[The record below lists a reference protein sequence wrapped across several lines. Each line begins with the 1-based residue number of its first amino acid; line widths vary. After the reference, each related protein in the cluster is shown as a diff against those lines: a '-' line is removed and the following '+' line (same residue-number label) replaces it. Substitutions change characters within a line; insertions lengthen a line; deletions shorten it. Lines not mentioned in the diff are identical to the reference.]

1 MISFLPLQA
10 KAIGAVNTIVKDP
23 STGKLLG
30 DNTDWIGIRDAVR
43 AKLQRVAR
51 KQKNGSNRSGGNASP
66 AAKIVSSP
74 LSPANIKMN
83 VTMGPGTSP
92 NRGNGPAYLPSVFGG
107 TAARE
112 STFVPAAGLVVGA
125 GGTARAACFALVK
138 MGCRDI
144 RIFNRT
150 KSKAVALAKEFP
162 NTRAVEE
169 LTSAGGMRGVEIV
182 LCTVPAAAQ
191 FVLPAGAWAVDSNP
205 PKVVLDAAYRP
216 RETRL
221 LEQARISGGAGVAR
235 VEGIDMLIMQG
246 YGQLR
251 RWTGK
256 RELTPAVRAA
266 VSRSVRQYYAESA

>member
-1 MISFLPLQA
+1 MIPQA

-43 AKLQRVAR
+43 AKLRKVA
-51 KQKNGSNRSGGNASP
+51 KMQANKSDDSGSERATP
-66 AAKIVSSP
+66 ALKAVSSP

-92 NRGNGPAYLPSVFGG
+92 NRTNGPAYLPSVFAG
-107 TAARE
+107 TSAHAN
-112 STFVPAAGLVVGA
+112 TFVPGAGLVVGA

-144 RIFNRT
+144 RVFNRT

-162 NTRAVEE
+162 NTRAIED
-169 LTSAGGMRGVEIV
+169 LTSADADGGMQGVEIV
-182 LCTVPAAAQ
+182 LCTVPSAAQ
-191 FVLPAGAWAVDSNP
+191 FVLPAGIWSADSCP
-205 PKVVLDAAYRP
+205 LKVVLDAAYRP

-221 LEQARISGGAGVAR
+221 LEQARISGGASVAR
-235 VEGIDMLIMQG
+235 VEGIEMLIMQG

-256 RELTPAVRAA
+256 TELTPAVRAE
-266 VSRSVRQYYAESA
+266 VSRCVRQYYDESA

>member
-1 MISFLPLQA
+1 MISFLPPQA

-125 GGTARAACFALVK
+125 GGMSSVCQF
-138 MGCRDI
+138 I
-144 RIFNRT
+144 RKINVGAVFFKGVLNAVIFFFQ
-150 KSKAVALAKEFP
+150 LAEFL
-162 NTRAVEE
+162 N
-169 LTSAGGMRGVEIV
+169 I
-182 LCTVPAAAQ
+182 
-191 FVLPAGAWAVDSNP
+191 
-205 PKVVLDAAYRP
+205 
-216 RETRL
+216 RL
-221 LEQARISGGAGVAR
+221 
-235 VEGIDMLIMQG
+235 
-246 YGQLR
+246 
-251 RWTGK
+251 
-256 RELTPAVRAA
+256 
-266 VSRSVRQYYAESA
+266 QYKK